1 MADLGTELR
10 LSGLCPNL
18 HTKLSPFVA
27 IRGQTVWGTE
37 RVMGLLQPVRTSL
50 PLSRGTFQDLGGLGP
65 WSRARQLC
73 FLSGKTA
80 LIALWRDRGED
91 CNTAAWSE
99 YPAVQLSSLGRSPNP
114 LHQSSLSYSPST
126 NGLFTSRRLSTESQP
141 HPPLADPQQNGAL
154 ASQQPLPPG
163 FQVPLHWEFQLQP
176 ASFDLQSSPRPP
188 GA

>member
-1 MADLGTELR
+1 
-10 LSGLCPNL
+10 
-18 HTKLSPFVA
+18 
-27 IRGQTVWGTE
+27 
-37 RVMGLLQPVRTSL
+37 MGLLQPVRTSL

-80 LIALWRDRGED
+80 LTALWRDRGED
-91 CNTAAWSE
+91 CNTAAPGQSTLPSSSVPWTGL
-99 YPAVQLSSLGRSPNP
+99 PALSISPRSHTCPP
-114 LHQSSLSYSPST
+114 PMAS
-126 NGLFTSRRLSTESQP
+126 FRLSTCPESQP

-176 ASFDLQSSPRPP
+176 ASFDL
-188 GA
+188 